1 MILGSWAERI
11 CPNWGLF
18 LAVVTVT
25 NPGAPARKLLVR
37 LNASPRTSMV
47 FPSVM
52 WKMRDNAA
60 SICQKPGPG
69 IFERPRLPS
78 APVAGCANA
87 AGLIQQAGRGL
98 SHNGFARI

>member
-18 LAVVTVT
+18 LAVVTVA

-52 WKMRDNAA
+52 RKIRDSAA
-60 SICQKPGPG
+60 SICQNPGPG
-69 IFERPRLPS
+69 MLDRPTLPS
-78 APVAGCANA
+78 VPVAGCANA
-87 AGLIQQAGRGL
+87 AGLIQHAGRGL
-98 SHNGFARI
+98 SHSGFARI